1 MAGMRTRSR
10 RLARA
15 LAPVRDALAPAVEA
29 ARPAARTVARWTRPV
44 TDVVSPLGWTVA
56 VGTLL
61 AWWAGLRY
69 HWAELVVLALVGT
82 VVLLA
87 AVVFV
92 LGRFQYAVD
101 LDLAGHRVV
110 VGERAVGRIQVTN
123 PTSRPLLPAVMEL
136 PVGVG
141 LASFPVPRLRAGAV
155 HEDVFAVPTRR
166 RAVIPVGPVRSVRA
180 DPLGL
185 LRRQVDWTDAEQ
197 LYVHPRTTS
206 LTGSSSG
213 FLRDLEGRSTQDL
226 SNSDVSFHALR
237 DYVAGDDRRHVH
249 WKTTARTGQL
259 MVRQFEETR
268 RSHLAVILS
277 TRTEDYAH
285 ADEFELAVSVCGSL
299 GLQAIREDRGLTVMS
314 NDAQLRGDSRTRLLD
329 DLAGVQT
336 RSLAEGIA
344 QLARG
349 AAQSVADASV
359 VAVLVGSR
367 VPPADLRA
375 ASARLPQDVR
385 VIAVRCVPGESAARR
400 NIAELVV
407 LTIGSLDELGSA
419 MRRVTAA

>member
-1 MAGMRTRSR
+1 MRTRSR

-29 ARPAARTVARWTRPV
+29 ATPAARTVARWTRPV